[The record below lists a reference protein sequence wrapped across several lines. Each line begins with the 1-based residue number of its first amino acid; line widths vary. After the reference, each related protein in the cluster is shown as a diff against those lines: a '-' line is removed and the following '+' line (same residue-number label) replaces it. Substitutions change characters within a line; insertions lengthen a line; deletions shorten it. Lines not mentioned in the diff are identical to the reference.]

1 MTETN
6 LMKSIMAAISKPG
19 TRVFRNNCG
28 AYKDA
33 TGRFIRYG
41 VANPGGADLIG
52 WRSITITPDMV
63 GKPVAVFTA
72 VEVKG
77 PKTRI
82 SPEQQNF
89 IDRVRSAGGLAG
101 IARSVEDAMQITNN

>member
-1 MTETN
+1 M
-6 LMKSIMAAISKPG
+6 S
-19 TRVFRNNCG
+19 R
-28 AYKDA
+28 
-33 TGRFIRYG
+33 
-41 VANPGGADLIG
+41 IG
-52 WRSITITPDMV
+52 K
-63 GKPVAVFTA
+63 KPVALVKGVSATISGQT

-101 IARSVEDAMQITNN
+101 IARSVEDAMQITHN